1 MKELLEYRVKL
12 LERFREAA
20 QEFRTACEEAGDPAA
35 KVDGEWT
42 VQQIAVH
49 TRDVS
54 RFVYG
59 ARVHQTILEENPS
72 FTNFDADKWMLEHY
86 DPQESLSTILS
97 EFTTYVEELC
107 VMLESQPREAWSRV
121 SRHEIVGGGL
131 TMQLWVERNLAHIEE
146 HLRALKKMKNK

>member
-20 QEFRTACEEAGDPAA
+20 QEFHAACEAAGDPAA
-35 KVDGEWT
+35 KVDGDWT
-42 VQQIAVH
+42 VQQIAAH

-107 VMLESQPREAWSRV
+107 VMLENQPREAWSRV